1 MARVIWA
8 PQALADLE
16 AIGDFIAREAPRFAQ
31 VLTDGAF
38 EAVERLEAFP
48 RSGRVVPE
56 IGDESMREILYR
68 GYRILHIVSGE
79 EGMEEVKIL
88 TVFHSSMP
96 FGGESDLPGGRG

>member
-16 AIGDFIAREAPRFAQ
+16 AIGDFIAREAPRYGQMLA
-31 VLTDGAF
+31 DGAF
-38 EAVERLEAFP
+38 KAVDRLEIFP
-48 RSGRVVPE
+48 HSGRVVPE
-56 IGDESMREILYR
+56 IGDESIREILYR

-79 EGMEEVKIL
+79 EGSEEVKIL

-96 FGGESDLPGGRG
+96 FGGESDLPGDGG

>member
-16 AIGDFIAREAPRFAQ
+16 AIGNFVAREAPRFAQ

-38 EAVERLEAFP
+38 KAVERLEIFP

-56 IGDESMREILYR
+56 IGDASIREILYR
-68 GYRILHIVSGE
+68 GYRILYIVSGE
-79 EGMEEVKIL
+79 EAVEEVKVL

-96 FGGESDLPGGRG
+96 FGGEADLPGNRG

>member
-16 AIGDFIAREAPRFAQ
+16 AIGDFIAREAPRYAQ
-31 VLTDGAF
+31 MLTDGAF
-38 EAVERLEAFP
+38 DVVERLEVFP

-56 IGDESMREILYR
+56 IGDEAMREVLYR
-68 GYRILHIVSGE
+68 GYRILYLVSGA
-79 EGMEEVKIL
+79 EGSEEVKVL

-96 FGGESDLPGGRG
+96 FGGEADLPHSSE